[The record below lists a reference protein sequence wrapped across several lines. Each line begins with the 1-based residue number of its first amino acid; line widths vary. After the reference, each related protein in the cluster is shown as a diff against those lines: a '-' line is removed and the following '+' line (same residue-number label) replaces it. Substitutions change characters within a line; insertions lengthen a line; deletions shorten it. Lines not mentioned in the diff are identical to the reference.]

1 MKAAVI
7 QEYGGPE
14 TLTVKEVPKPQI
26 GPNDVLVKVKATSI
40 NPVDWKIREGYLRE
54 MIPYEFP
61 LILGWDAAGVIAEV
75 GEQVKGWQVGDEVF
89 TRPEIT
95 RNGTYAEYVAVP
107 SHLIAPKPKNLSY
120 EEAASIPLVGLTTWE
135 CLVDNANIKPGQRI
149 LILGGSGGVGTF
161 AIQFAKAKGLEVVTT
176 CSSKNVEFVQ
186 QLGADEVIDYTKDD
200 MTAIAPVDVVYD
212 TVGGETLTQAHNLV
226 KRGGFLVSIAGQPD
240 QEVAKQKGFKATYVF
255 LNPDGEKLAKIG
267 IMLEDEAIKP
277 IVAHTFG
284 LDQIREAHEQSE
296 TGRTRGKIVI
306 TV

>member
-277 IVAHTFG
+277 ILAHTFG